1 MSIYETKVILSYED
15 QKQSNKANIDKAINN
30 SDDPVDLTPFI
41 AASKVFET
49 LVAVGTTLVAS
60 VEVGSR
66 CTTEKKV
73 RWKILKKPT

>member
-1 MSIYETKVILSYED
+1 MTFYESKVILSYYD

-49 LVAVGTTLVAS
+49 LVAVETTLVAS
-60 VEVGSR
+60 VEV
-66 CTTEKKV
+66 T
-73 RWKILKKPT
+73 

>member
-1 MSIYETKVILSYED
+1 MTIYESKVILSYYD

-60 VEVGSR
+60 VEVGTR
-66 CTTEKKV
+66 CTTEKK
-73 RWKILKKPT
+73 

>member
-1 MSIYETKVILSYED
+1 MSLLIFQSVSMTIYETKVILSYQD

-49 LVAVGTTLVAS
+49 LVAVETTLVAS
-60 VEVGSR
+60 VEV
-66 CTTEKKV
+66 T
-73 RWKILKKPT
+73 